1 MDFNYLTPKAQ
12 TRPAG
17 VKGWGSFSNEIIP
30 VGETV
35 AAFGGHVVGR
45 GELEN
50 FSPTRRSR
58 SIQIDEHLWLVPEE
72 TPEPGDM
79 INHSCDP
86 NCGLVGG
93 TLVVAMRDIA
103 VGEELTFDYAMCDT
117 DDYDEFECACGT
129 SLCRGVITGKD
140 WQRPELQERY
150 KGWFSSYLERRIA
163 KSADLV

>member
-1 MDFNYLTPKAQ
+1 MDFNYLTPKAE

-17 VKGWGSFSNEIIP
+17 VKGWGGFAKEIIS
-30 VGETV
+30 VNETV
-35 AAFGGHVVGR
+35 VAFGGRVVGR
-45 GELEN
+45 SALE
-50 FSPTRRSR
+50 SLSQARKSR
-58 SIQIDEHLWLVPEE
+58 SIQIDENLWLVSEE

-79 INHSCDP
+79 INHSCEP

-93 TLVVAMRDIA
+93 TVVVAMSDIA

-129 SLCRGVITGKD
+129 QNCRGVITGKD

-150 KGWFSSYLERRIA
+150 RGWFSSYLERRISQ
-163 KSADLV
+163 SADFV

>member
-1 MDFNYLTPKAQ
+1 MDFNYLTPKAE

-17 VKGWGSFSNEIIP
+17 VKGWGSFANDIISAN
-30 VGETV
+30 ETV
-35 AAFGGHVVGR
+35 VAFGGRVVGR
-45 GELEN
+45 ASLEAL
-50 FSPTRRSR
+50 SPARKSR
-58 SIQIDEHLWLVPEE
+58 SIQIDEDLWLVSEE

-93 TLVVAMRDIA
+93 TVVVAMRDIA

-129 SLCRGVITGKD
+129 TNCRGVITGKD

-150 KGWFSSYLERRIA
+150 RGWFSSYLERRISQ
-163 KSADLV
+163 SADLV